1 MQKREGEDTLRGRQ
15 VHVEVAFSLID
26 GLELEEMMLEKL
38 GNNLP
43 QRDLGQRYSR
53 LFLSTDTPIKSP
65 ASLNSLD

>member
-53 LFLSTDTPIKSP
+53 LFLSADAPIKSP

>member
-26 GLELEEMMLEKL
+26 GFELEEMMLEKL